1 MIPGRLSLTTAEFA
15 RRVVIVGAIAAVAV
29 ILWRLVDVVLLIF
42 GGIILAVALVSLA
55 RLLMQHVHLSRRWA
69 LAAVIGLIVIAVL
82 GLGTL
87 MGARLDAQFGQL
99 GQTLEQE
106 WAQVQRTRLGAL
118 LQSSSHS
125 MPVQSVSH
133 FVTEAAT
140 GFVDAVTAAIL
151 ILFVG
156 VFVAADPGWYRRGV
170 LRLVPA
176 AARGRT
182 SGVLDALGTALSR
195 WLKGVAIAMLSVGA
209 TTVLGLWLIGVPLAL
224 SLGILAGV
232 LEFIPY
238 VGPIVS
244 SVPAILVAFT
254 LGPWHALEV
263 AGLFLAIHFL
273 EGYVLVPSIQKW
285 AVALPPALAIIA
297 VVMFGLL
304 FGPIGIILA
313 HPLMVC
319 AIVLVEELYVAGRQ
333 RVE

>member
-1 MIPGRLSLTTAEFA
+1 M
-15 RRVVIVGAIAAVAV
+15 IVGAIAAVAV
-29 ILWRLVDVVLLIF
+29 ILWRLIDVVLLIF
-42 GGIILAVALVSLA
+42 AGIILAVALVALSRVLTRHA
-55 RLLMQHVHLSRRWA
+55 HLSRRWA
-69 LAAVIGLIVIAVL
+69 LGVVIGLITIALL

-87 MGARLDAQFGQL
+87 MGARLTVQFGQL
-99 GQTLEQE
+99 GQTLSQE
-106 WAQVQRTRLGAL
+106 WVQAQHTRLGAL

-133 FVTEAAT
+133 LVTEAAT
-140 GFVDAVTAAIL
+140 GFADAVTAAIL
-151 ILFVG
+151 VVFVG
-156 VFVAADPGWYRRGV
+156 VFVAADPQWYRRGV
-170 LRLVPA
+170 LRLVPGT
-176 AARGRT
+176 ARERT
-182 SGVLDALGTALSR
+182 RGILDSLGTAISR
-195 WLKGVAIAMLSVGA
+195 WLKGVGIAMLGIGA
-209 TTVLGLWLIGVPLAL
+209 TTLLGLWLIGIPLAL

-238 VGPIVS
+238 AGPIVS
-244 SVPAILVAFT
+244 AVPAILVAFT

-285 AVALPPALAIIA
+285 AVALPPALAIVA

-319 AIVLVEELYVAGRQ
+319 AMVLVEELYVGERQ
-333 RVE
+333 RVS